1 MKNVKIND
9 IARELGLSRNT
20 VSKVLNGKH
29 VPERTKKLVLD
40 KANELNYK
48 QMSEESNRK
57 YNFLLISAKPLT
69 NISFFIPILRT
80 IENICFEKGH
90 QLFQYVCSDR
100 TNAKTF
106 LADYIKSLNING
118 IICIETFSNSFI
130 KMIMEYNIPTV
141 FLDGSTDMYFDDSIF
156 DIVVQEN
163 YVPIKKLIKDLYNQG
178 IKSFGFVGDPN
189 HCLSFL
195 ERYQSMLMTSSLC
208 QLSHNNEHDFLLP
221 DGSDF
226 YSSLSSMAKE
236 IKKKPQLAEAY
247 VCANDFIARLF
258 INALAT
264 LNIRCPD
271 DIKII
276 GFDNTNDSR
285 SKRPT
290 ITTVGVDSTEL
301 GTVLVNLLIFRMRNP
316 NNGKTKLTVSTE
328 IVEREST
335 LVK

>member
-1 MKNVKIND
+1 MP
-9 IARELGLSRNT
+9 RLFT
-20 VSKVLNGKH
+20 V
-29 VPERTKKLVLD
+29 
-40 KANELNYK
+40 
-48 QMSEESNRK
+48 
-57 YNFLLISAKPLT
+57 
-69 NISFFIPILRT
+69 
-80 IENICFEKGH
+80 
-90 QLFQYVCSDR
+90 
-100 TNAKTF
+100 
-106 LADYIKSLNING
+106 
-118 IICIETFSNSFI
+118 
-130 KMIMEYNIPTV
+130 
-141 FLDGSTDMYFDDSIF
+141 DDSRF
-156 DIVVQEN
+156 DIVIQEN
-163 YVPIKKLIKDLYNQG
+163 YAPIKKLIKDLYNQG

-208 QLSHNNEHDFLLP
+208 QLSHNHEHDFLLP

-226 YSSLSSMAKE
+226 YNNLSFMAKE

-258 INALAT
+258 INALAI
-264 LNIRCPD
+264 LNIKCPD

-316 NNGKTKLTVSTE
+316 NNVKTKLTVSTE

>member
-1 MKNVKIND
+1 MKNVKIKD

-20 VSKVLNGKH
+20 VSKVLNGKY
-29 VPERTKKLVLD
+29 VPERTKKLVLE
-40 KANELNYK
+40 KASELNYK
-48 QMSEESNRK
+48 QMSEETNRK

-90 QLFQYVCSDR
+90 QLFQYVCSDK
-100 TNAKTF
+100 TNAKAF

-130 KMIMEYNIPTV
+130 KMIVEYNIPTI
-141 FLDGSTDMYFDDSIF
+141 FLDGSTDMYFDDSKF
-156 DIVVQEN
+156 DIVIQEN
-163 YVPIKKLIKDLYNQG
+163 YAPIKKLLKDLHDKG
-178 IKSFGFVGDPN
+178 IRSFGFVGDPS

-195 ERYQSMLMTSSLC
+195 ERYQSVLMTTSLC
-208 QLSHNNEHDFLLP
+208 HIEHHSNQDFLLP
-221 DGSDF
+221 DSSDF
-226 YSSLSSMAKE
+226 YSNSYAMVKE
-236 IKKKPQLAEAY
+236 IKKKNKLAEVY

-258 INALAT
+258 ANALAS
-264 LNIRCPD
+264 LNIKCPD

-290 ITTVGVDSTEL
+290 ITTVSVDSVEL

-316 NNGKTKLTVSTE
+316 VVVKTKLTVGTD

-335 LVK
+335 YIK